1 MFMFKRRSLLV
12 MAACLGLCLAVAGP
26 AVAHE
31 GRHVAGYDMVVG
43 MMNEPVYTGDKS
55 GLEFSVFKDD
65 QPVEGLEATL
75 TAEVIFQGGAPRS
88 LPISARWGEPGWYQ
102 SVFYPTA
109 AGPYTFRI
117 HGTIEGTAVDETFSA
132 GPDTFGEVQA
142 VTSGQFPTALPP
154 VADIAADASKG
165 AQAASQVTL
174 ALGAGVIG
182 ILLGLVGIGLAFA
195 SRRRAA

>member
-1 MFMFKRRSLLV
+1 VFKIQRRSLVLV
-12 MAACLGLCLAVAGP
+12 AVSLGLCLAIAGP
-26 AVAHE
+26 VLAHE
-31 GRHVAGYDMVVG
+31 GREVAGYDMEVG
-43 MMNEPVYTGDKS
+43 MINEPVFTGDKS

-75 TAEVIFQGGAPRS
+75 SAEVVFQGGAPRS
-88 LPISARWGEPGWYQ
+88 LPLSARWGEPGWYQ

-109 AGPYTFRI
+109 AGPYTFHI
-117 HGTIEGTAVDETFSA
+117 HGTIEGTAIDETFTASSD
-132 GPDTFGEVQA
+132 GFGEVQA

-154 VADIAADASKG
+154 AADVAADASKG